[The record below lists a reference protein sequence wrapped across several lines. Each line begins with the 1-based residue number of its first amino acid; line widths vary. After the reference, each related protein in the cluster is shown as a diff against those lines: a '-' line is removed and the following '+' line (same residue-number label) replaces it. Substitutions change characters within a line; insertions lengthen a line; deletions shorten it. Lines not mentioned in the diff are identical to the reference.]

1 MSSDFISFI
10 SCNVGVRQGENLS
23 PVLFSLSCFRDLFLG
38 GGGVKPPCV
47 INVVPLSK
55 EYVFVYETIHPVLGW
70 LTVINAETADEF
82 QDALNAK
89 Y

>member
-1 MSSDFISFI
+1 MWKFVSSF
-10 SCNVGVRQGENLS
+10 V
-23 PVLFSLSCFRDLFLG
+23 SLSCFRDFFLG
-38 GGGVKPPCV
+38 WGGGVKSPCV

-55 EYVFVYETIHPVLGW
+55 QNVFVYETISPVLGW
-70 LTVINAETADEF
+70 LTVINAETSDEF